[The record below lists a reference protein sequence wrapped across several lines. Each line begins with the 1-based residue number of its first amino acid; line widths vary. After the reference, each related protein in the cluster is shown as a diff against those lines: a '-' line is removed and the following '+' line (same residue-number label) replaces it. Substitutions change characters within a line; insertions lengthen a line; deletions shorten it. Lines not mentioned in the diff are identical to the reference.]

1 MRQHWEW
8 SGANPPPEGSQP
20 SPGRRGQMGEGN
32 QHGAVQI
39 RRLKAP
45 NPPRGVEDKW
55 GKETNK
61 SSARRLKNVFRT
73 GGLSNIHNSH

>member
-1 MRQHWEW
+1 M
-8 SGANPPPEGSQP
+8 
-20 SPGRRGQMGEGN
+20 
-32 QHGAVQI
+32 GAVQI

-61 SSARRLKNVFRT
+61 SSVRHPEQQDSRRRAFYINQQLINRLEV
-73 GGLSNIHNSH
+73 NYEP